1 MNASRRLDE
10 SDASRWLEEYK
21 ASEDDDGGNGMNC
34 MLSVRKE
41 KNQCSRISPFDENY
55 QVAEDVVFNDNDQEF
70 NGSFYHHKLLDESVA
85 SERMDVPD
93 GRSLRMRLKDGGD
106 LDELVT
112 NAEADGSVDYENN
125 EDLPKGWK
133 VNLNVSGG
141 DVRFHAS
148 PWLDKSI
155 APEKQVQ
162 ILTYFFNS
170 YQMWIPWVYLRR
182 YPGKCFS
189 GDLVLQIMLLLI

>member
-21 ASEDDDGGNGMNC
+21 ASEGGNVMNC

-70 NGSFYHHKLLDESVA
+70 NGSFYHHKLLEESVA

-93 GRSLRMRLKDGGD
+93 GRSLRMRLTGGGE
-106 LDELVT
+106 LDVT
-112 NAEADGSVDYENN
+112 NAEAD
-125 EDLPKGWK
+125 
-133 VNLNVSGG
+133 
-141 DVRFHAS
+141 
-148 PWLDKSI
+148 
-155 APEKQVQ
+155 
-162 ILTYFFNS
+162 
-170 YQMWIPWVYLRR
+170 
-182 YPGKCFS
+182 C
-189 GDLVLQIMLLLI
+189 